1 MNLDYY
7 KQAIKNCFNDIEM
20 PKSGVYLAGG
30 AITSIFSG
38 QAINDLDLYFDS
50 AKTLAQFID
59 DNSPFIVSCTDKA
72 ATLTINTSRYSYRTI
87 QCIYFD
93 YFDNPQ
99 QIFDSFDF
107 SINTGCYVFE
117 TEEFV
122 FGEDFFKD
130 LALKRLSFNPKTA
143 FPLVSLLRINK
154 YLSRG
159 YKISTGEMRKLGF
172 TVAKLD
178 LSTKEEF
185 IKHLGGMYSLTALLE
200 IMLWPEN
207 EAFDS
212 DKALEL
218 VSKAMET
225 DPVLN
230 FDDAP
235 KRQELEMTT
244 SVPYEYLVSCLKDDP
259 DDVKFQEFKQQSYT
273 FEFDKSKASA
283 ADKMQD
289 IRLLTFDSKLNILS
303 NMKFNQ
309 HDLFSSFNRMEGP
322 LAILH
327 MMLFPQNYDP
337 HLKDLVKML
346 KSSEGFGKDNDG
358 DNIPY

>member
-1 MNLDYY
+1 MSL
-7 KQAIKNCFNDIEM
+7 KQ
-20 PKSGVYLAGG
+20 
-30 AITSIFSG
+30 TSLF
-38 QAINDLDLYFDS
+38 
-50 AKTLAQFID
+50 
-59 DNSPFIVSCTDKA
+59 
-72 ATLTINTSRYSYRTI
+72 
-87 QCIYFD
+87 
-93 YFDNPQ
+93 
-99 QIFDSFDF
+99 
-107 SINTGCYVFE
+107 
-117 TEEFV
+117 

-143 FPLVSLLRINK
+143 FPLVSLLRVNK

-178 LSTKEEF
+178 LTAKEEF

-230 FDDAP
+230 FDGAP
-235 KRQELEMTT
+235 KRQELETTT
-244 SVPYEYLVSCLKDDP
+244 SVPYEYLVSYLKDDP

-273 FEFDKSKASA
+273 FEIDKSESSTAN
-283 ADKMQD
+283 KMRA
-289 IRLLTFDSKLNILS
+289 IRLLTFDSKLNILN
-303 NMKFNQ
+303 NMRMPPKSQ
-309 HDLFSSFNRMEGP
+309 WGATPQMEGP

-327 MMLFPQNYDP
+327 MMLFPHNYDP

-346 KSSEGFGKDNDG
+346 KSSEGFGKNDE
-358 DNIPY
+358 DDIKF